1 MLWVPQKGRITAFDI
16 VPFTIYIHSH
26 HWDSCPI
33 ERFGQHLLNDK
44 NRSRVFLGI
53 FEVFVGPGPFPIFVF
68 FMGTA
73 NGPKQIMNED
83 TFTQTFLPKTQN
95 FDKTFLPRFWQKK
108 RLLSHRVSVN
118 LVWWLNRK
126 KKNANPINPEGF
138 KNIHHS
144 SPKQWSTATSFPIMP
159 SFLLQ
164 SNRILK
170 VGMVIPPIFP
180 KVPQSSLGILRA
192 PHFLSPIWHLLFA
205 GHGECLLF
213 GPGTMP
219 LNMMAGKTT
228 KC

>member
-1 MLWVPQKGRITAFDI
+1 
-16 VPFTIYIHSH
+16 
-26 HWDSCPI
+26 
-33 ERFGQHLLNDK
+33 
-44 NRSRVFLGI
+44 
-53 FEVFVGPGPFPIFVF
+53 
-68 FMGTA
+68 MGTTKRTNHCFWHCPLHHLHPLA
-73 NGPKQIMNED
+73 SLRLLPDREVWTTPAERQKSKQSFFGNLWGICWARAIPNLCLFHGHGQWPETNYEWRYFHPNIFAKDPK
-83 TFTQTFLPKTQN
+83 
-95 FDKTFLPRFWQKK
+95 FWQNIFAKVLTKK
-108 RLLSHRVSVN
+108 ETFVSSSLSQSCVMVEP
-118 LVWWLNRK
+118 K